1 MNDKK
6 SDKNNEGA
14 LIIIGNYQGVTK
26 KAMRVLAFRSHKA
39 ITFRPN
45 DFSNYIW
52 LRKSE
57 LRKWLQNS

>member
-14 LIIIGNYQGVTK
+14 LIIIGNYQGATK
-26 KAMRVLAFRSHKA
+26 KAIIFKPS
-39 ITFRPN
+39 
-45 DFSNYIW
+45 DFSNYIR
-52 LRKSE
+52 LRESE